1 MLEKNRD
8 IFYHNPADWGK
19 YRIERRTRIRCPN
32 CGTGYWIQGDI
43 PEQMSKPAIPP
54 PSWQQSIPEQMS
66 KPAISQPSRQQYT
79 PEQMREPTISP
90 PAVSQPSWQQ
100 YIPELERLQVDIE
113 AIIQKLKNIR
123 LVE

>member
-8 IFYHNPADWGK
+8 IFYHNPANWGK
-19 YRIERRTRIRCPN
+19 YRIERRTRIRCPD
-32 CGTGYWIQGDI
+32 CGRAYWIQGD
-43 PEQMSKPAIPP
+43 
-54 PSWQQSIPEQMS
+54 
-66 KPAISQPSRQQYT
+66 T
-79 PEQMREPTISP
+79 PEQMREPTISQP
-90 PAVSQPSWQQ
+90 TISQPSWQQ

>member
-19 YRIERRTRIRCPN
+19 YRIERRTRIRCPD
-32 CGTGYWIQGDI
+32 CGRAYWIQGDT
-43 PEQMSKPAIPP
+43 PEQMREPT
-54 PSWQQSIPEQMS
+54 
-66 KPAISQPSRQQYT
+66 ISQPSRQQYT
-79 PEQMREPTISP
+79 PEQMSKPAIPP
-90 PAVSQPSWQQ
+90 PAVSQSSWQQ
-100 YIPELERLQVDIE
+100 SIPELERLQVDIE

>member
-1 MLEKNRD
+1 MVIHKMLEKNRD

-19 YRIERRTRIRCPN
+19 YRIERRTRIRCPD
-32 CGTGYWIQGDI
+32 CGRGYWIQGDI
-43 PEQMSKPAIPP
+43 PEQMRKPT
-54 PSWQQSIPEQMS
+54 
-66 KPAISQPSRQQYT
+66 ISQPTISQ
-79 PEQMREPTISP
+79 PTI
-90 PAVSQPSWQQ
+90 SQPSWQQ